1 MAIQGIES
9 ALQQIQKMSQT
20 ASGTASGVI
29 ETPTGGG
36 FAAQFSAA
44 LDKISD
50 TQTQTSDKAQA
61 LASGTSSLGLNDVM
75 VDMQKSSISLQTGV
89 QVRNKMVAAY
99 QDIMN
104 MSV

>member
-9 ALQQIQKMSQT
+9 AVQQLQQ
-20 ASGTASGVI
+20 AARAAGGVS
-29 ETPTGGG
+29 EAPESGGG
-36 FAAQFSAA
+36 FAGMLSAA
-44 LDKISD
+44 LDKTSD
-50 TQTQTSDKAQA
+50 TQNQVRVQSEAFATGNSA
-61 LASGTSSLGLNDVM
+61 LGLNDVM
-75 VDMQKSSISLQTGV
+75 VDMQKSSISLQTAV

>member
-9 ALQQIQKMSQT
+9 ALQQLQT
-20 ASGTASGVI
+20 MARTASGV
-29 ETPTGGG
+29 TDSPATGGA
-36 FAAQFSAA
+36 FANQLGAA
-44 LDKISD
+44 LDKISG
-50 TQTQTSDKAQA
+50 TQNQAREKAEA
-61 LASGTSSLGLNDVM
+61 FATGTSSLGLNDVM

>member
-9 ALQQIQKMSQT
+9 AVQQMQRAAMAAGGVSETT
-20 ASGTASGVI
+20 AA
-29 ETPTGGG
+29 GGD
-36 FAAQFSAA
+36 FAGMLGAA

-50 TQTQTSDKAQA
+50 TQNQARAQSEA
-61 LASGTSSLGLNDVM
+61 LATGNSSLGLNDVM

-89 QVRNKMVAAY
+89 QVRNKLVAAY
-99 QDIMN
+99 QEIMN